1 MSTPPIQ
8 WYPGHIAKAEKAL
21 VEQLKK
27 IDVVLEVRDARI
39 PASSHHPQIETWI
52 GDKPHVLVMNRVDL
66 VTPASNQIWLEA
78 LKAQDQMPYGTDAQH
93 GKGINA
99 VIKAAEKVGIKVNQ
113 RRRDRGMKPR
123 PVRAVV
129 LGFPNVGKSA
139 LINRLLNRRIVE
151 SARRPGVTRQLR
163 WVRVSQDL
171 DLLDTPGVLPAK
183 LNDQHA
189 AYKLAI
195 CDDIGTAAYEN
206 QLVATALI
214 ELLQDLASCEKPPGF
229 LPDNILQNRYQ
240 LDPLSMTAADYLGVV
255 AEQRHQ
261 GNLERMAQQILN
273 DFRKGLLGKITLELP
288 PTSGGLPN

>member
-27 IDVVLEVRDARI
+27 VDLVLEVRDARI
-39 PASSHHPQIETWI
+39 PRSSHHPQIQKWI
-52 GDKPHVLVMNRVDL
+52 GEKPHVLVLNRIDL
-66 VTPASNQIWLEA
+66 VTPVSHQLWLDA
-78 LKAQDQMPYGTDAQH
+78 LKAAGQVPYCTDAQH
-93 GKGINA
+93 GKGIKA
-99 VIKAAEKVGIKVNQ
+99 VVKAAEKVGVRINQ
-113 RRRDRGMKPR
+113 RRRDRGMRPR

-139 LINRLLNRRIVE
+139 LINRLLKRRIVE

-183 LNDQHA
+183 LDDQEA

-206 QLVATALI
+206 QLVATTLI
-214 ELLQDLASCEKPPGF
+214 QVLQQLSHSDSPPGF
-229 LPDNILQNRYQ
+229 LPDNILSNRYQ
-240 LDPLSMTAADYLGVV
+240 LNPTSMTAADYL
-255 AEQRHQ
+255 ATAAQQNHQ
-261 GNLERMAQQILN
+261 GNLERMAQQILT
-273 DFRKGLLGKITLELP
+273 DFRKGSLGKITLELP
-288 PTSGGLPN
+288 R